1 MLRIGFCIFS
11 SCTIVWSNRRSSG
24 DLANDLKLGQEQRL
38 ARRSGSGE
46 LAWNNLV
53 RYKKRRLVDAGFVDH
68 NSPRGLWRLMLA
80 GCAEAERRAKA
91 KEPIDPA
98 TLEFQMQDGFTKCN
112 IAKDRY
118 AQATEVPNSKLSLVG
133 PG

>member
-1 MLRIGFCIFS
+1 MKPKLSGSVRLPPQPDVEDRLLHFLS
-11 SCTIVWSNRRSSG
+11 MYNRFVEPKELYN

-38 ARRSGSGE
+38 ARRSSSGE

-53 RYKKRRLVDAGFVDH
+53 RYAKRRLVDAGFIDH
-68 NSPRGLWRLMLA
+68 NSPRGLWRLTLA

-98 TLEFQMQDGFTKCN
+98 TLGF
-112 IAKDRY
+112 
-118 AQATEVPNSKLSLVG
+118 
-133 PG
+133 